1 MQIPAEEAA
10 FMEQKGEITR
20 VSNRVFLGLRQEF
33 LPSGFSDKEEKSL
46 KRTSGLWCK
55 RACQQTKC
63 YQ

>member
-33 LPSGFSDKEEKSL
+33 LPSGFSDKEEK
-46 KRTSGLWCK
+46 G
-55 RACQQTKC
+55 
-63 YQ
+63 